1 MSSKKEIISEI
12 ITKFDSIQF
21 DISDFKSKDIYSKDA
36 IKAIDDDLEQITFI
50 LNSRIYEIQQI
61 FSQFQQL
68 SKNLQRHK
76 LLDLIEPYEQ
86 IFKDHVIKLRSFPI
100 SLFNMTDSE
109 IVLGFYHQ
117 IQSTLLFMK
126 ESKKKFYGF
135 EVFHQLNSTKAKFND
150 IVLNLMNND
159 KLSPEYYMFLNQV
172 SESLIN
178 FQNILDLAF
187 KIEKDSNYLL
197 DIEKLFNKD

>member
-1 MSSKKEIISEI
+1 MNPKKVVSEI

-21 DISDFKSKDIYSKDA
+21 DISDFKSKDVYNKDI
-36 IKAIDDDLEQITFI
+36 IKAIDVNLEKITSI
-50 LNSRIYEIQQI
+50 LHSSGNEIQRKH
-61 FSQFQQL
+61 FDQFQQL
-68 SKNLQRHK
+68 SQNLRKHN

-100 SLFNMTDSE
+100 SLLKMPDSE
-109 IVLGFYHQ
+109 IVLGFYQQ

-126 ESKKKFYGF
+126 ELTGFFYGF
-135 EVFHQLNSTKAKFND
+135 DVFHQLNSTKAKFND
-150 IVLNLMNND
+150 IVFNLMNDDNI
-159 KLSPEYYMFLNQV
+159 SPEYYMLLNQV

-197 DIEKLFNKD
+197 DIEKKLIKD